1 MKLLPEEVNHF
12 YKLLFNVQY
21 YVLLNSEDNKEV
33 KSKEDYKVLSINKK
47 MKYRDILW
55 SNDKWINEYVNIN
68 PDNLEK
74 DDIEI
79 IERWK
84 NRIKDRF
91 LIERILKKYSIF
103 ISSNSK
109 VYGVIGITDEIADI
123 FPPER
128 IPLYVE
134 TILLPYKEKI
144 IYDGLFS
151 TYSISFGRGIRDMFR
166 ETYNKAKAENKI
178 ILTMS

>member
-1 MKLLPEEVNHF
+1 
-12 YKLLFNVQY
+12 
-21 YVLLNSEDNKEV
+21 
-33 KSKEDYKVLSINKK
+33 
-47 MKYRDILW
+47 LW
-55 SNDKWINEYVNIN
+55 SNDKWINEYLNIN
-68 PDNLEK
+68 PDNIEQE
-74 DDIEI
+74 DIEI

-91 LIERILKKYSIF
+91 LIERILKKYSVF

-109 VYGVIGITDEIADI
+109 VYGVIGIADEIADI
-123 FPPER
+123 FPVER
-128 IPLYVE
+128 IPVYVE

-151 TYSISFGRGIRDMFR
+151 IYSISFGRGMRDMFR

-178 ILTMS
+178 ILKMS